1 MAQSRPQI
9 RPAPEPL
16 SRSALDGKGQGM
28 GMRVIDP
35 PRIFT
40 YVDAVARHGSIRKA
54 AEALHVVSS
63 ALNRRILDLEE
74 ELGSAL
80 FERLPRGVRPTAAG
94 ELFLGFVRRSLRELE
109 QVSAEIEALKGGVSG
124 KVRVGVAESMTG
136 QILPG
141 AVAEFQRAH
150 PKVCFHVW
158 VDGPRGLADALLSDA
173 ADLIL
178 THEASDHP
186 EVQALAQARQTLCA
200 LVAHDHPLAQ
210 RKSLLLS
217 DCLAYPLAM
226 PDASLAARHMLDR
239 ALEAKAF
246 RFTPALVSNS
256 IELTKIFARQ
266 NQAVCFQFRSGDDL
280 QRAQMVEIPL
290 RDPELAHARLVLA
303 VRRERVLPAAAN
315 AFADQLAACFGT
327 LDDGLADAGCERV
340 SAALIRGAG

>member
-1 MAQSRPQI
+1 MAQIRPHFH
-9 RPAPEPL
+9 PAPEPL
-16 SRSALDGKGQGM
+16 QRSAVDGL
-28 GMRVIDP
+28 RVIEP

-74 ELGSAL
+74 ELGAAL
-80 FERLPRGVRPTAAG
+80 FERMPRGVRPTAAG

-109 QVSAEIEALKGGVSG
+109 HVGAQIEALKGGVSG
-124 KVRVGVAESMTG
+124 KVRLGVAESMTG
-136 QILPG
+136 NILPR
-141 AVAEFQRAH
+141 AVAEFQRAY

-158 VDGPRGLADALLSDA
+158 VDGPRGLSEALLSDA

-178 THEASDHP
+178 THEPNEHQD
-186 EVQALAQARQTLCA
+186 VQALAQARQTLCA
-200 LVAHDHPLAQ
+200 LVSSDHPLAQ

-217 DCLAYPLAM
+217 DCLDYPLAM

-266 NQAVCFQFRSGDDL
+266 NQAVCFQFRTGDDL
-280 QRAQMVEIPL
+280 EPAQMVEIPL
-290 RDPELAHARLVLA
+290 VDPELASARLLLA
-303 VRRERVLPAAAN
+303 VRRERVLPPAAA
-315 AFADQLAACFGT
+315 AFAQQLAALFAS
-327 LDDGLADAGCERV
+327 LDDAVEPP
-340 SAALIRGAG
+340 SARPSESWLRGGVRS

>member
-1 MAQSRPQI
+1 MAQSRSHFSS
-9 RPAPEPL
+9 APEPL
-16 SRSALDGKGQGM
+16 SRSAVDSM

-80 FERLPRGVRPTAAG
+80 FERMPRGVRPTAAG

-109 QVSAEIEALKGGVSG
+109 QVGAQIEALKGGVSG

-136 QILPG
+136 HILPR

-178 THEASDHP
+178 THEPSDHP
-186 EVQALAQARQTLCA
+186 EVQALAQARQTMCA
-200 LVAHDHPLAQ
+200 LVSRDHPLAQ
-210 RKSLLLS
+210 RRSLMLV

-266 NQAVCFQFRSGDDL
+266 NQAVCFQFRSGDD
-280 QRAQMVEIPL
+280 AQMVEIPL
-290 RDPELAHARLVLA
+290 CDPELAHARLLLA
-303 VRRERVLPAAAN
+303 VRRERVLPAAAK
-315 AFADQLAACFGT
+315 AFADQLAACFT
-327 LDDGLADAGCERV
+327 SLDDVHERP
-340 SAALIRGAG
+340 SGAWLRESV